1 MGNDP
6 QRARDHLLQA
16 LAICKQ
22 EGFKKEEAHCAYSL
36 GNIYRMTGDNLKAEA
51 YLLQSISLLKN
62 LGYENALSKCYNNLG
77 IVYKNIGNYPK
88 AMDYYSKG
96 LSLAEKHGDK
106 EEILNFYS
114 NISVL
119 YILQGSYARAK
130 TNINRSLEIAAE
142 IESYDA
148 VFVAYFNVGS
158 IFKDKG
164 DYESAVEYFYKALD
178 LNEQM
183 GNRMQE
189 ANVKMNL
196 SQIFMQRKDWVE
208 AYKNLLSTKAILEEL
223 GLQVDLASVLND
235 LGQTSYNMGHLEEA
249 ISYLEQA
256 QILAEKSS
264 YRLLLMSIHLNQAFA
279 YEKTADYK
287 KAFEHHIAYAILKD
301 SLRDIEKN
309 KIMFE
314 LQEKYETEKREKEML
329 VLIKDRAESRAAL
342 KEQKMLQM
350 ESELETGRK
359 SKQIELLKKDK
370 AIREGQMRLKKIE
383 AEKQKSQID
392 LLVQNKELQEA
403 KLNEKEA
410 QMNQQLVIRN
420 AFIIGFL
427 AMLVAAV
434 FLRFFYNQKINAQR
448 ALQKQLEENNRQKVM
463 DLIKDNKIKAIQ
475 SHMEGQQQERER
487 IAREIHDGIGGNLA
501 SIKLGLQM
509 MAERMDDKKMPQILE
524 AIDFTCQEVR
534 SISHDLM
541 PPRLLHSQFS
551 ELLSSYVQQIN
562 EAYPIEITSNFY
574 PETGLNSLSDELQVE
589 IYRIIQELVNNLI
602 KHAQADSADLQ
613 LVLHENFVNLMLE
626 DNGKGFDITKKMHGI
641 GLQNIIDRVK
651 KLEGAINIDSSIGHG
666 TSITLDLPLSRKP
679 AAVIGA
685 N

>member
-1 MGNDP
+1 
-6 QRARDHLLQA
+6 
-16 LAICKQ
+16 
-22 EGFKKEEAHCAYSL
+22 
-36 GNIYRMTGDNLKAEA
+36 
-51 YLLQSISLLKN
+51 
-62 LGYENALSKCYNNLG
+62 
-77 IVYKNIGNYPK
+77 
-88 AMDYYSKG
+88 
-96 LSLAEKHGDK
+96 
-106 EEILNFYS
+106 
-114 NISVL
+114 
-119 YILQGSYARAK
+119 
-130 TNINRSLEIAAE
+130 EIAAE

-208 AYKNLLSTKAILEEL
+208 AYKSLLSTKAILEEL

-463 DLIKDNKIKAIQ
+463 DLI
-475 SHMEGQQQERER
+475 
-487 IAREIHDGIGGNLA
+487 
-501 SIKLGLQM
+501 
-509 MAERMDDKKMPQILE
+509 
-524 AIDFTCQEVR
+524 
-534 SISHDLM
+534 
-541 PPRLLHSQFS
+541 
-551 ELLSSYVQQIN
+551 
-562 EAYPIEITSNFY
+562 
-574 PETGLNSLSDELQVE
+574 
-589 IYRIIQELVNNLI
+589 
-602 KHAQADSADLQ
+602 
-613 LVLHENFVNLMLE
+613 
-626 DNGKGFDITKKMHGI
+626 
-641 GLQNIIDRVK
+641 
-651 KLEGAINIDSSIGHG
+651 
-666 TSITLDLPLSRKP
+666 
-679 AAVIGA
+679 
-685 N
+685 